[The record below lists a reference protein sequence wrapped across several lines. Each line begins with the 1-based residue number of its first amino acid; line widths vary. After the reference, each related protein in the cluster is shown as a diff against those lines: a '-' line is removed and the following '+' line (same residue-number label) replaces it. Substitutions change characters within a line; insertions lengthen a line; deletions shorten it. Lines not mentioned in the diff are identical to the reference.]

1 MADQPLYLKIAPYAQ
16 ARQLKKKVALVQ
28 TALFVITPTLTALVT
43 TCLSNSILHN
53 ASHAQLELVAFS
65 SASVAGLA
73 TYLISEHLFKPDI
86 KTLDPNPKGFKIALL
101 KKALVGFAC
110 GLILG
115 SAAGF
120 CVAAYFDTH
129 RKLFSGWTIT
139 LQSQRATRPPHF
151 KQSGSQTLSIA

>member
-1 MADQPLYLKIAPYAQ
+1 MTDQPLPLIVEPYANACKQ
-16 ARQLKKKVALVQ
+16 NKRAALVQ

-73 TYLISEHLFKPDI
+73 TYLISKHLFKPDI
-86 KTLDPNPKGFKIALL
+86 KTLDPNLKGFKIALL

-129 RKLFSGWTIT
+129 PEHISGRTIA
-139 LQSQRATRPPHF
+139 LQSQTPTRPPHF